1 MQLTPSGQMYL
12 TCIQQG
18 FLKFPQILPR
28 VKPEVA
34 AALGAEYMA
43 NLVVEGIMP
52 LEDIPYTVFEEVQEI
67 LGLAPPKLIGFR
79 LEPAESTV
87 EVGESI
93 QIVVY
98 RIYDNGSEE
107 EVQSPDLRIVV
118 GQNSIILNQDI
129 VTAVSPGEAVIHG
142 HGEVVVVTV
151 TEATE
156 PEPPS
161 EPDEPDA
168 PDEETEDDSQE
179 PDTPPEDDSPGDPEE
194 E

>member
-18 FLKFPQILPR
+18 FLTFPQILPR

-52 LEDIPYTVFEEVQEI
+52 LEDIPYSVFEEVQEI

-79 LEPAESTV
+79 LEPTEATV

-93 QIVVY
+93 QIVAY
-98 RIYDNGSEE
+98 RLYNNGSEE
-107 EVQSPDLRIVV
+107 EIQFPELRIVV
-118 GQNSIILNQDI
+118 GQNSIVLNQDI
-129 VTAVSPGEAVIHG
+129 VTAVSAGEAVIHG

-151 TEATE
+151 TETSSPE
-156 PEPPS
+156 PEPETPS
-161 EPDEPDA
+161 EPDVPDS

-179 PDTPPEDDSPGDPEE
+179 PDTPPEDD
-194 E
+194 